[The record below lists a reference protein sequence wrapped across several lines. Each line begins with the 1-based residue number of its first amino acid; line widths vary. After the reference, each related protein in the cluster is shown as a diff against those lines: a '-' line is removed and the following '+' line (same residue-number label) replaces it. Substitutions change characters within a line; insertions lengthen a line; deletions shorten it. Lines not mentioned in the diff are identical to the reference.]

1 MEIVTTNGISA
12 YRWLVFVT
20 VVIGTFMV
28 NVDSS
33 IVNVALP
40 ILQLQYR
47 VTAGVLQWV
56 VTGYLLMITAILPM
70 LGSLSDRLD
79 RKKMFITGILV
90 FTIAS
95 ALCAVS
101 PDFYGLVVFRFIQAI
116 GGALIQANVMSIVSF
131 TFPEGQRGRPLGLIG
146 SVVAIGTIVGPALGG
161 ILIAAMGWRSIF
173 WVNVPFGILSV
184 ILSVIILKPISKGI
198 GIREFDWWGSG
209 WFFVAT
215 MTLMVLISNGGSFGW
230 TSLTSI
236 LLLLVSTV
244 SWVAFIR
251 REWRH
256 LHPLI
261 ELSMFRLP
269 QFSVGN
275 VVGYL
280 SYVVMMFPALILP
293 LYLHQVVHM
302 PVSQMGLILMA
313 QSIVMVLFAP
323 IGGWFSDKIG
333 PYFPTVSGMILV
345 TLAMLT
351 MYFMGQYGNY
361 LMIIGGQAL
370 LGAGLGLFT
379 SPNNVVVLESV
390 PIQKTGLTGSLIA
403 TIRNFGRVTGVAIAM
418 LLFQLAVGNLVHYP
432 ATDFIHGLHLVF
444 GGGIAL
450 GVVGTVMV
458 SLRKRV
464 VQKPKVAPL

>member
-1 MEIVTTNGISA
+1 MELVSTNGKSA
-12 YRWLVFVT
+12 YRWMVFVT

-95 ALCAVS
+95 ALCAIS

-161 ILIAAMGWRSIF
+161 ILIGILGWRSIF
-173 WVNVPFGILSV
+173 WVNVPFGVLSV
-184 ILSVIILKPISKGI
+184 VLSVIILPPISKGI
-198 GIREFDWWGSG
+198 GIKGFDWWGSG

-215 MTLMVLISNGGSFGW
+215 MSLMVWISNGGSFGW

-236 LLLLVSTV
+236 LLLLISAL
-244 SWVAFIR
+244 SWAAFIR
-251 REWRH
+251 WEWRH
-256 LHPLI
+256 QRPLI
-261 ELSMFRLP
+261 ELSMFRMP
-269 QFSVGN
+269 QFSIGN
-275 VVGYL
+275 IVGYL
-280 SYVVMMFPALILP
+280 SYVVMMFPAMILP

-302 PVSQMGLILMA
+302 PVSLMGLILMA
-313 QSIVMVLFAP
+313 QSVVMVLFAP
-323 IGGWFSDKIG
+323 IGGWLSDHIG
-333 PYFPTVSGMILV
+333 PYFPTVSGMTLV
-345 TLAMLT
+345 TLSMLT
-351 MYFMGQYGNY
+351 FYFMGDSGNY
-361 LMIIGGQAL
+361 LMIVGGQAL

-403 TIRNFGRVTGVAIAM
+403 TIRNFGRVTGVAFAM

-432 ATDFIHGLHLVF
+432 AADFIHGLQLVF
-444 GGGIAL
+444 EGGIAFSI
-450 GVVGTVMV
+450 VGTVMV
-458 SLRKRV
+458 TLRKRTV
-464 VQKPKVAPL
+464 PHPKISPS